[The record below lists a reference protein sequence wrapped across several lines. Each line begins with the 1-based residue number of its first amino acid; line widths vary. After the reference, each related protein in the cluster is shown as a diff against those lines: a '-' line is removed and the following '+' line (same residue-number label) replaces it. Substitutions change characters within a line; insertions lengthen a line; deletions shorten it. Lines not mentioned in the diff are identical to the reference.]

1 MFYNFAVILLK
12 SEELKPIL
20 KHIFQLILFWFILF
34 FIYRI
39 VFYIGISSLLN
50 DVSFSLIFQSFYKG
64 LRLDLSM
71 IGYLLLFPIIL
82 FFFYSL
88 FQKKIILK
96 IIDGLNYFLIILY
109 SLTAIGEMCLYR
121 EWKAKL
127 SMQALEHFLHPSEV
141 FKTTSWGLT
150 ILFFSLSIIGS
161 VLFIKIY
168 SRKFSLKNNP
178 PIDAKSFG
186 KVRWKS
192 FAFIAVGAILN
203 FITLRGGIQQI
214 PIQDG
219 DAFFCTQ
226 PAVNDATVNPLW
238 NISYNIIDYFNHFKE
253 NPYNYFDIKEANEMV
268 GMLYKTDKDTTISF
282 LKATRPNIVF
292 IIMEGWSA
300 YDIKSFGGD
309 NFAPFMDSLSR
320 QGIRFTKLYPAGYVS
335 DQGIPAVLSSF
346 PCNPHISVINQSSKS
361 AKLPCINQDLEKEG
375 YQSGFMFG
383 GDLTYG
389 NIKSYIY
396 NKKFDVVKEEKDI
409 DNSIPRG
416 KLGVQDGDMEG
427 QYLKLLNAAKP
438 PFVYAWFTLSTH
450 MPYDFPGEKK
460 QLVVAENDYVN
471 GISYAD
477 KAFQHFFEEAK
488 KQAWYKNT
496 LFVIVS
502 DHSHGCQKQFS
513 PYDCEYH
520 RIPLVFFGDVID
532 STYRGKEVSAVF
544 SQLDITKTLLKQ
556 MKMDEE
562 AKQYVWGKNMFNPS
576 TKSFAFYCS
585 NSGAG
590 FINNEGFI
598 GYQQSVKDLI
608 FNSFGDKNSMAD
620 TLTRYGHAFQQSV
633 FEDYR
638 LK

>member
-1 MFYNFAVILLK
+1 MKSIARYIFLL
-12 SEELKPIL
+12 I
-20 KHIFQLILFWFILF
+20 IFWFILF
-34 FIYRI
+34 FIDRI
-39 VFYIGISSLLN
+39 IFYIGISSLLN
-50 DVSFSLIFQSFYKG
+50 DIPLPLIFQSFYKAF
-64 LRLDLSM
+64 RLDLST
-71 IGYLLLFPIIL
+71 IGYLLVFPILLLLI
-82 FFFYSL
+82 YSL
-88 FQKKIILK
+88 FPKKGILK
-96 IIDGLNYFLIILY
+96 FVDGFNYLFIILY
-109 SLTAIGEMCLYR
+109 TLTAVGEMCLYR

-127 SMQALEHFLHPSEV
+127 STQALAHFLHPSEV
-141 FKTTSWGLT
+141 FRTTSFGLT

-161 VLFIKIY
+161 WFFIRIYNRKI
-168 SRKFSLKNNP
+168 SMKNYP
-178 PIDAKSFG
+178 ADDRSEK
-186 KVRWKS
+186 KYRLTS
-192 FAFIAVGAILN
+192 FAFIVVAGICN
-203 FITLRGGIQQI
+203 FIIMRGGIQQI

-253 NPYNYFDIKEANEMV
+253 NPYNYFDIKKANEITER
-268 GMLYKTDKDTTISF
+268 LYKTDKDSTVSF
-282 LKATRPNIVF
+282 LKTTRPNIVF

-300 YDIKSFGGD
+300 YGIRSFGGD

-361 AKLPCINQDLEKEG
+361 AKLPCINQDLKKEG

-389 NIKSYIY
+389 NIKSYVY
-396 NKKFDVVKEEKDI
+396 NKKFDVVREEKDF
-409 DNSIPRG
+409 DSSIPRG
-416 KLGVQDGDMEG
+416 KLGIQDSYMEKE
-427 QYLKLLNAAKP
+427 YLKILNSAKS

-460 QLVVAENDYVN
+460 QLTQYENEYVN

-488 KQAWYKNT
+488 KQSWYKNT

-502 DHSHGCQKQFS
+502 DHSHGCQRQFS
-513 PYDCEYH
+513 VYDPEYH
-520 RIPLVFFGDVID
+520 RIPLLFFGDVID
-532 STYRGKEVSAVF
+532 PSFRGKEISSVF

-556 MKMDEE
+556 MKLDDA
-562 AKQYVWGKNMFNPS
+562 AKQYIWGKNMFDPD

-590 FINNEGFI
+590 FITNDGFI
-598 GYQQSVKDLI
+598 GYQQNVKNLI
-608 FNSFGDKNSMAD
+608 FNSFGDKNPMAD
-620 TLTRYGHAFQQSV
+620 TLTMYGHAFQQAV